1 MNPATASI
9 DRSQAQATLD
19 AFTRQGETPASAG
32 RSVLEMR
39 LQDNGR
45 GIALNLGGGVD
56 RGHGMASMKHR
67 ARQMQG
73 QCLVESGAGLGTIIR
88 LTLPLQSSTTAG
100 RAAATM

>member
-1 MNPATASI
+1 
-9 DRSQAQATLD
+9 
-19 AFTRQGETPASAG
+19 
-32 RSVLEMR
+32 MR